1 MSNDY
6 LAGEKKLANNKHQS
20 TSELR
25 PNIVQRISHPTIE
38 YKKPGQKMKEINEDL
53 LSKLMKSNNVASKFI
68 KRGSN
73 SHIYEEQKD

>member
-1 MSNDY
+1 

-25 PNIVQRISHPTIE
+25 SNIVQRISHPATE
-38 YKKPGQKMKEINEDL
+38 YKKPGQKMKEIHEDL
-53 LSKLMKSNNVASKFI
+53 LSKLMKSNNVASKSI

>member
-1 MSNDY
+1 MI
-6 LAGEKKLANNKHQS
+6 L
-20 TSELR
+20 
-25 PNIVQRISHPTIE
+25 
-38 YKKPGQKMKEINEDL
+38 QKMKEINEDL